1 VPDDIL
7 QPIDLEDATL
17 AAASTSKRRNSYF
30 DEDGYLILWCRLSPE
45 KAPILH
51 LQSKSTVGKHQLVY
65 LKPVDGYGVALL
77 KMSRKDWDDLKLD
90 ILPLNELANHLSE
103 LESLPIYK
111 LDDSFREW
119 SKSGPDKTF
128 IPTIPKAASRN
139 ADLLHPD
146 FPFTLDD
153 YIEGRCQELHPRFI
167 YGDRSHFAQRVQEW
181 FLQRDDSL
189 IDDLSQLKLFD
200 NYKLL
205 FQAYTHLRDAFLIDA
220 NPTSENKKIAKE
232 KLELAIEQFNC
243 LANVSTSHQGVIKKS
258 TYRTGESNTTLQ
270 QIFLDPSLRQTSS
283 VGYWIAVQIHN
294 TIFVRKEKEF
304 GADSPWWATT
314 AALFFLENPLT
325 NGREGRVLWFSI
337 DLHRIEAGE
346 TGTIVPDLLCF
357 GLTDISLLLEPIAK
371 CWEASG
377 LASEFRGVWRLTSRY
392 LGEMVPFKS
401 YDHHAHISKLEGSS
415 LQAAVLAAMWAASG
429 RIPLAK
435 RSTDS
440 NEPFFHS
447 VDGKSLRLLPNIAI
461 SGAIASDCR
470 AQDTSIQLQ
479 PITDRSI
486 VPKIQALVS
495 YSPSRKPEESYF
507 DTVIVVGKDA
517 EEVRRSLAPTCE
529 GNPNYRGIHIHESC
543 KTIGDALELL
553 LEVNV
558 LKKIRSELLK
568 RKWENQ
574 WGYDRDD
581 EGRFRRR
588 DGKGWI
594 TVSDSDTRPIQLK
607 NFRDITIAGIDP
619 ASLEEAQRAELVA
632 RVKALGISTGEIEYM
647 KRDR

>member
-1 VPDDIL
+1 
-7 QPIDLEDATL
+7 
-17 AAASTSKRRNSYF
+17 
-30 DEDGYLILWCRLSPE
+30 
-45 KAPILH
+45 
-51 LQSKSTVGKHQLVY
+51 
-65 LKPVDGYGVALL
+65 
-77 KMSRKDWDDLKLD
+77 
-90 ILPLNELANHLSE
+90 
-103 LESLPIYK
+103 
-111 LDDSFREW
+111 
-119 SKSGPDKTF
+119 
-128 IPTIPKAASRN
+128 
-139 ADLLHPD
+139 
-146 FPFTLDD
+146 
-153 YIEGRCQELHPRFI
+153 
-167 YGDRSHFAQRVQEW
+167 
-181 FLQRDDSL
+181 
-189 IDDLSQLKLFD
+189 
-200 NYKLL
+200 
-205 FQAYTHLRDAFLIDA
+205 
-220 NPTSENKKIAKE
+220 
-232 KLELAIEQFNC
+232 
-243 LANVSTSHQGVIKKS
+243 
-258 TYRTGESNTTLQ
+258 
-270 QIFLDPSLRQTSS
+270 
-283 VGYWIAVQIHN
+283 
-294 TIFVRKEKEF
+294 
-304 GADSPWWATT
+304 
-314 AALFFLENPLT
+314 
-325 NGREGRVLWFSI
+325 
-337 DLHRIEAGE
+337 
-346 TGTIVPDLLCF
+346 
-357 GLTDISLLLEPIAK
+357 
-371 CWEASG
+371 
-377 LASEFRGVWRLTSRY
+377 
-392 LGEMVPFKS
+392 
-401 YDHHAHISKLEGSS
+401 
-415 LQAAVLAAMWAASG
+415 
-429 RIPLAK
+429 
-435 RSTDS
+435 
-440 NEPFFHS
+440 

-607 NFRDITIAGIDP
+607 NFRDITIEGTDP
-619 ASLEEAQRAELVA
+619 ANLEEAQRAELVA